1 MIYLIGASGHAKV
14 IIEILER
21 LGLEIGGLMD
31 MDSSITSL
39 FDYKCGTSFPSSF
52 DADTDSVI
60 LSIGN
65 NKTRKQLAFKEHF
78 RYTTVVHPD
87 SSISYRSQLGEGT
100 VVMAG
105 VRVNADV
112 RVGKHAILNTNCT
125 IDHDC
130 MLGDFVHIS
139 PNVALAGG
147 VSIAEG
153 THVGIGACVIPGVTI
168 GKWCTIGAGAVVIK
182 DIPDYAVVVGNPAKV
197 IKYNEPL

>member
-31 MDSSITSL
+31 ANSSITSL
-39 FDYKCGTSFPSSF
+39 LDYRCGTAFPLAF
-52 DADTDSVI
+52 DADKDMVI

-65 NKTRKQLAFKEHF
+65 NSTRKHLASKEDF
-78 RYTTVVHPD
+78 RYATAVHPD
-87 SSISYRSQLGEGT
+87 STISPRSQLGEGT

-105 VRVNADV
+105 VRVNAEV
-112 RVGKHAILNTNCT
+112 QVGKHAILNTNCT

-130 MLGDFVHIS
+130 VLEDYVHIS

-147 VSIAEG
+147 VTIGEG
-153 THVGIGACVIPGVTI
+153 THIGIGACIIPGVKI
-168 GKWCTIGAGAVVIK
+168 GKWCTVGAGAVVIK

-197 IKYNEPL
+197 IKYNAPL